1 MAAPHQS
8 RNISLAASDV
18 ARFWGFLVKPL
29 TYIAISCGTF
39 YHTRHDR
46 AVRQKLSVRLNRG
59 AQVTRRQY
67 LVRMFMI
74 QVLATAL
81 SAMGLLWS
89 GGVAGVRAQ
98 PLDEMASQHPQL
110 QPQQLAQAAQLQS
123 APTPS
128 SAICKAKNPCIALVL
143 GGGGAR
149 GGAHVG
155 VIEML
160 EQLQIP
166 VDMVIGTSIGAYIGG
181 LYALGNSPQQIQHI
195 LQQTPWQQGFRDRV
209 TRQEMPLP
217 IKQNYDEFPIRLD
230 LGMDAQ
236 GIKLPKG
243 VLHGQAMAELIQ
255 QGYGAV
261 PSLTHFDQLP
271 IPFRA
276 IATRLS
282 DRKTMV
288 LAQGNLLQ
296 AVQASMSIP
305 GIVRP
310 VELDGQMLVDGGVAN
325 NLPIQIAR
333 QMGATHII
341 AVAIDAP
348 LLQQAQLDS
357 AVAIT
362 EQLTNFLVRQ
372 GVAEQKMF
380 LQPQDVLLEPDLAK
394 VGTLEFDK
402 FELARQQGRVVA
414 KRQRSALTAIARLA
428 AQATPEQRPM
438 DYSHWQRQH
447 RRGMQQQV
455 DIVAVQLD
463 NQTALADALL
473 LQRFGVAAPANNRA
487 ADNRVAENQAADTAT
502 DAEASN
508 ANRSA
513 LRLQDIQQGIRRVYG
528 LDALERFSGSLVPH
542 AEGGY
547 VLNLQALPKSWG
559 PAYLNFRLQL
569 DDDFRNTHSY
579 QLAASYRWTQ
589 LSPYGAEWRTAFA
602 LGTDKMLQTQ
612 WYYPLADSQFYTSQQ
627 LKIERVVYGL
637 EDNAGLSDGD
647 LAQREFSLGADLGYL
662 WSDHQQF
669 SVGLTQREGLF
680 VLPVSL
686 ANQLQQGRVRYERRG
701 VVAQWEFDSL
711 DHRSFATQ
719 GWRALGRWQRL
730 QNDAGAP
737 RYWSHSQQ
745 WQWQAAWQLAPAH
758 VLHTRLRYDHLVSAA
773 DQLPLEQF
781 SLGGL
786 LNLSGYPRDYLFGSD
801 VRFASVVYL
810 HPWLDSRFR
819 VFDAPLYVGFSLE
832 RGLVKQQQ
840 VIIQPGTADWVSAA
854 SLFIGWDS
862 PLGPLYLGYGQAD
875 VDDIKQ
881 PYRFYLSLGQYF

>member
-1 MAAPHQS
+1 M
-8 RNISLAASDV
+8 RI
-18 ARFWGFLVKPL
+18 
-29 TYIAISCGTF
+29 
-39 YHTRHDR
+39 
-46 AVRQKLSVRLNRG
+46 
-59 AQVTRRQY
+59 
-67 LVRMFMI
+67 FMNPM
-74 QVLATAL
+74 LATVL
-81 SAMGLLWS
+81 SGLGLLWS
-89 GGVAGVRAQ
+89 SWSVGLPMPALEVMT
-98 PLDEMASQHPQL
+98 PSQQ
-110 QPQQLAQAAQLQS
+110 QAAQQPSQQPAQQPWQQPQALP
-123 APTPS
+123 APQAAQQLSTTASS
-128 SAICKAKNPCIALVL
+128 SAICHGKNPCIALVL

-149 GGAHVG
+149 GGAHLG

-333 QMGATHII
+333 QLGATHII

-402 FELARQQGRVVA
+402 LDVARQQGRVVA
-414 KRQRSALTAIARLA
+414 KRQRPALTAIAKLA
-428 AQATPEQRPM
+428 AQAAPMQRPM
-438 DYSHWQRQH
+438 DYAHWQRQQ
-447 RRGMQQQV
+447 RRGMQHQV
-455 DIVAVQLD
+455 DIVAVELD

-473 LQRFGVAAPANNRA
+473 LQRFGIAAPAAPGDSREAETA
-487 ADNRVAENQAADTAT
+487 AAGSNDNST
-502 DAEASN
+502 
-508 ANRSA
+508 A

-612 WYYPLADSQFYTSQQ
+612 WFYPLADSKFYTSQQ

-647 LAQREFSLGADLGYL
+647 LAQREFSIGADLGYL

-669 SVGLTQREGLF
+669 SLGLTQREGLF

-686 ANQLQQGRVRYERRG
+686 AAQLQQGRVRYERRG

-758 VLHTRLRYDHLVSAA
+758 VLHTRLRYDHLVSEP

-819 VFDAPLYVGFSLE
+819 VFDAPLYLGFSLE
-832 RGLVKQQQ
+832 RGLVSQQQ
-840 VIIQPGTADWVSAA
+840 VILQPGTEDWVSAA
-854 SLFIGWDS
+854 SVFIGWDS
-862 PLGPLYLGYGQAD
+862 PLGPLYVGYGQAD
-875 VDDIKQ
+875 VTDIKQ